1 MRTLLLLL
9 CLCCAGCSHTAQ
21 DRWTG
26 RDKAQHFIV
35 SAALSAAGNEYGQQQ
50 GWRPRHS
57 NSFGLMF
64 AFSLGAAKE
73 LYDSRSAGSG
83 WSWKDLGWD
92 IAGAATGFALWNLGQ

>member
-50 GWRPRHS
+50 GWRAPQQQFRFDVCLQPRR
-57 NSFGLMF
+57 GER
-64 AFSLGAAKE
+64 AV
-73 LYDSRSAGSG
+73 
-83 WSWKDLGWD
+83 
-92 IAGAATGFALWNLGQ
+92 